1 MSPDT
6 SKKRRLAYRVMLG
19 ILLLL
24 WVVGAGC
31 YTKNIEEAFNG
42 EFSARENNRVISEYC
57 QSCHLHRDFIPETHL
72 ADQVLAYQR
81 KVFRLA
87 EECRIC
93 HYLEKQFML
102 NDFTRKTRRPK
113 DANRGKFRKFE
124 RETLKSQKARKT
136 PKNRS

>member
-1 MSPDT
+1 MSPN
-6 SKKRRLAYRVMLG
+6 SLINRRRAYRLILG
-19 ILLLL
+19 VLLLL

-42 EFSARENNRVISEYC
+42 EFSAKENNRVISEYC
-57 QSCHLHRDFIPETHL
+57 QSCHLHRDFTPEPHV
-72 ADQVLAYQR
+72 ADKVLAYKR

-93 HYLEKQFML
+93 HYLEKQFTL

-113 DANRGKFRKFE
+113 DANSGKFRKFE
-124 RETLKSQKARKT
+124 IETLKSQKRKKT
-136 PKNRS
+136 